1 MLQRAIDSVLKQSH
15 IVTEIIVVDDGSTD
29 NTKEIIQDF
38 PEIKYFY
45 QTNSG
50 VSSARNLGISKAQN
64 EWMAFLDSDDT
75 WHKNKL
81 QEQVEFHLNNKN
93 ILISYTNEKWIVY
106 FFGHELFYE
115 LEKLHKAWHDEN
127 NKIMELYN
135 KHNRGLLSKF
145 IHHHRIA
152 DEDLDKAKAYYDEVK
167 RISKALTDK
176 METLKIRTESMS
188 ETRLLDEFPK

>member
-1 MLQRAIDSVLKQSH
+1 MGKKAELVAQIEEAMDAHNYLLWMSRFIAYGIKSDFDPKQ
-15 IVTEIIVVDDGSTD
+15 IEINATECKFG
-29 NTKEIIQDF
+29 KW
-38 PEIKYFY
+38 
-45 QTNSG
+45 
-50 VSSARNLGISKAQN
+50 L
-64 EWMAFLDSDDT
+64 
-75 WHKNKL
+75 
-81 QEQVEFHLNNKN
+81 
-93 ILISYTNEKWIVY
+93 YTNEKWIIY